1 MVGVGGGFLTV
12 PILNRLMKIPLRNAI
27 ASSLAMTFFA
37 VLAGL
42 LGKII
47 TFQVPFILS
56 LFAVAGGIP
65 GAKLGT
71 YVNSKLTLKNLRFGF
86 VILLTIISIRIWFDV
101 FTAIN

>member
-1 MVGVGGGFLTV
+1 
-12 PILNRLMKIPLRNAI
+12 MKIPLRNAI

-37 VLAGL
+37 VFAGL

-56 LFAVAGGIP
+56 LLAVAGGIP

-71 YVNSKLTLKNLRFGF
+71 FVNSKLTLKNLRFGF
-86 VILLTIISIRIWFDV
+86 VILLTVISIRIWFDV
-101 FTAIN
+101 ATAIL